1 MVAAGLRVIR
11 GPGWSHGD
19 ADDGEGHVGTVVDAS
34 DDGTAKV
41 TWDGGQQVIVKPG
54 SRDLRVLDNAPVGKV
69 VIYMFFCSLFSF
81 LVCEQLLKGIVYP
94 LAIKAHNV
102 LDLVHQKEFVTLS
115 CM

>member
-34 DDGTAKV
+34 DNGTATV
-41 TWDGGQQVIVKPG
+41 TWDSGQQVIVKPG

-69 VIYMFFCSLFSF
+69 VIYIERERSIYIFLFFVSFCFFFLF
-81 LVCEQLLKGIVYP
+81 
-94 LAIKAHNV
+94 
-102 LDLVHQKEFVTLS
+102 
-115 CM
+115 

>member
-1 MVAAGLRVIR
+1 MSTERFKMVAAGLRVIR

-41 TWDGGQQVIVKPG
+41 TWDGGHQVIVKPG

-69 VIYMFFCSLFSF
+69 VRYIYILLLSFFFPSVQAAF
-81 LVCEQLLKGIVYP
+81 KGYRFP
-94 LAIKAHNV
+94 TSHKC
-102 LDLVHQKEFVTLS
+102 TPRT
-115 CM
+115 